1 MVTEIDKAAES
12 MREQIGNMTKNFNLP
27 DVDISAMIETQRRNI
42 DAMSKAAQLTNEAAT
57 EVFHRQLEIFRSASE
72 QVAAMLRDLKLSNEQ
87 RRDIATQAF
96 DNASARARELA
107 EMTAKSN
114 REIYEL
120 VKQRMTENFD
130 QLRKMFPGTSWGR

>member
-1 MVTEIDKAAES
+1 
-12 MREQIGNMTKNFNLP
+12 
-27 DVDISAMIETQRRNI
+27 
-42 DAMSKAAQLTNEAAT
+42 MSKAAQLTNEAAT

-72 QVAAMLRDLKLSNEQ
+72 QVSAMLRDLKLSNEQ